1 MAVVCTDAERIF
13 REATLLPPSGHGSF
27 FFSPLKVLLYLLVSV
42 LSIDIYS
49 LYVVIFLFEVT
60 VHFI

>member
-1 MAVVCTDAERIF
+1 MAVVCTDAEDIF

-27 FFSPLKVLLYLLVSV
+27 FFFSPLNVLLYLLVTV

-49 LYVVIFLFEVT
+49 LYVVIFFV
-60 VHFI
+60 